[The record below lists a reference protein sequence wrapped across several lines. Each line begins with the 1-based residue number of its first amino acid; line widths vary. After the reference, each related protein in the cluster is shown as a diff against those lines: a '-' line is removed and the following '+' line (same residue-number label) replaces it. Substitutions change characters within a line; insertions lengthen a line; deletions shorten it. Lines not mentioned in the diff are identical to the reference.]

1 MVACQEKALD
11 PMISRN
17 FLFADATVVVKSAT
31 WIRNDTDLMRLC
43 NA

>member
-11 PMISRN
+11 PTISRN
-17 FLFADATVVVKSAT
+17 LVFVDATVVVKSAT
-31 WIRNDTDLMRLC
+31 WIRNDADLMRLF